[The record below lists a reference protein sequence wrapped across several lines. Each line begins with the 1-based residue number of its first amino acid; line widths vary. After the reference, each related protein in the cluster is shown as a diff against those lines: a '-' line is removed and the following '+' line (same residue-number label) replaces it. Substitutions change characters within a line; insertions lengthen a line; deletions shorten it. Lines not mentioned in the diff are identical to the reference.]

1 MAGLRETLETK
12 GKKKISVHVN
22 EIRTNK
28 LNQYPMDDIEELA
41 LQFTEMK
48 EQIQPGEAYEDD
60 LQDGKRFTL
69 TSGERRYRAIKLL
82 YAQGEHDGMMDLIIV
97 NKPQDIWEERRRIR
111 AANVY
116 RTHSQETRW
125 MEIKECEEEYQHLI
139 EIEQKPKGLKRDWIA
154 AQLGISGRTV
164 DRYLKDPKAPDS
176 EAAEQKKEDEKDTLH
191 LQSCVQRLESKF
203 QTKTTIKGHRINIY
217 FQDTEDLN
225 RILELMDALDQGV
238 SEC

>member
-41 LQFTEMK
+41 LQFLEME
-48 EQIQPGEAYEDD
+48 EQIQPGEAYEDE

-82 YAQGEHDGMMDLIIV
+82 YSRGEHDGMMDLIIV

-164 DRYLKDPKAPDS
+164 DRYLKDPKAPNS
-176 EAAEQKKEDEKDTLH
+176 ETAEQKKEDEKDTLH
-191 LQSCVQRLESKF
+191 LQSCAQRLESKF

>member
-1 MAGLRETLETK
+1 MAGLRDTLETK
-12 GKKKISVHVN
+12 GKKKITVHVN

-41 LQFTEMK
+41 LQFLEMK
-48 EQIQPGEAYEDD
+48 EQIQPGEAYQDD
-60 LQDGKRFTL
+60 LHDGKRFTL

-82 YAQGEHDGMMDLIIV
+82 YSRGEHDGMMDLIIV

-116 RTHSQETRW
+116 RTHSQETRL
-125 MEIKECEEEYQHLI
+125 MEIKECEEEYRHLI

-164 DRYLKDPKAPDS
+164 DRYLKDPKSSQP
-176 EAAEQKKEDEKDTLH
+176 EAEEKKNEDEKDTLH
-191 LQSCVQRLESKF
+191 MQSCAQRLESKF
-203 QTKTTIKGHRINIY
+203 QTKATIKGHRINIY

-238 SEC
+238 S

>member
-1 MAGLRETLETK
+1 
-12 GKKKISVHVN
+12 
-22 EIRTNK
+22 
-28 LNQYPMDDIEELA
+28 
-41 LQFTEMK
+41 
-48 EQIQPGEAYEDD
+48 
-60 LQDGKRFTL
+60 
-69 TSGERRYRAIKLL
+69 
-82 YAQGEHDGMMDLIIV
+82 MMDLIIV

-164 DRYLKDPKAPDS
+164 DRYLKDPKAPNS
-176 EAAEQKKEDEKDTLH
+176 ETAEQKKEDEKDTLH
-191 LQSCVQRLESKF
+191 LQSCAQRLESKF